1 MKGIIVYGS
10 QYGTTKQYAKELSKQ
25 TGLPI
30 ENEQNLVTIDHY
42 DFVVYLGGLY
52 AGGLKGF
59 KSFQKKI
66 HSKIKLIVV
75 TVGLADVTDEENIKN
90 IRQSLKRQIPKS
102 LMATTIIYHLRGGI
116 DYSKLNFKHKTM
128 MSLLYTMIKKKAREK
143 MSAEDLAMIETYHK
157 QVNFVDFDMLKPIIK
172 DINNMIKEDL

>member
-59 KSFQKKI
+59 KNFQKKI
-66 HSKIKLIVV
+66 HSNIKLMIG
-75 TVGLADVTDEENIKN
+75 TVGLADVTDEKNIQN
-90 IRQSLKRQIPKS
+90 IRQSLKHKIPQS
-102 LMATTIIYHLRGGI
+102 LWHSITIYHLRGGI
-116 DYSKLNFKHKTM
+116 DYSKLNLKHKTM
-128 MSLLYTMIKKKAREK
+128 MSLLYKMLKKKSREN

-157 QVNFVDFDMLKPIIK
+157 QVNFVDFEMLKPIIK
-172 DINNMIKEDL
+172 DIKNMIKEDL

>member
-25 TGLPI
+25 TSLPI
-30 ENEQNLVTIDHY
+30 ENEQNLVIIDNY

-59 KSFQKKI
+59 KNFQKKI
-66 HSKIKLIVV
+66 HLKIKLIVV
-75 TVGLADVTDEENIKN
+75 TVGLADVTDEKNIQN
-90 IRQSLKRQIPKS
+90 IRQSLKHQIPQS
-102 LMATTIIYHLRGGI
+102 LWHSTTIYHLRGGI
-116 DYSKLNFKHKTM
+116 DYSKLNLKHKTM
-128 MSLLYTMIKKKAREK
+128 MSLLYKMLKKKSREN

-157 QVNFVDFDMLKPIIK
+157 QVNFVDFEMLKPIIK
-172 DINNMIKEDL
+172 DIKNMTKEDL

>member
-25 TGLPI
+25 TSLPI
-30 ENEQNLVTIDHY
+30 ENEQDLITIDDY

-59 KSFQKKI
+59 KKFQKKI
-66 HSKIKLIVV
+66 HLKIKLIVV
-75 TVGLADVTDEENIKN
+75 TVGLADVTDEKNIQN
-90 IRQSLKRQIPKS
+90 IRQSLKHQIPQS
-102 LMATTIIYHLRGGI
+102 LWYSTTIYHLRGGI
-116 DYSKLNFKHKTM
+116 DYSKLNLKHKTM
-128 MSLLYTMIKKKAREK
+128 MSLLYKMLKKKSREN

-157 QVNFVDFDMLKPIIK
+157 QVNFVDFEMLKPIIK
-172 DINNMIKEDL
+172 DIKNMTKEDL

>member
-1 MKGIIVYGS
+1 
-10 QYGTTKQYAKELSKQ
+10 
-25 TGLPI
+25 
-30 ENEQNLVTIDHY
+30 LVTIDHY

-59 KSFQKKI
+59 KNFQKKI

-143 MSAEDLAMIETYHK
+143 MSAEDLAMMETYHK

>member
-30 ENEQNLVTIDHY
+30 ENEQDLGTIDHY
-42 DFVVYLGGLY
+42 DFAVYLGGLY

-59 KSFQKKI
+59 KNFQKKI
-66 HSKIKLIVV
+66 HSKIKLRVV

-143 MSAEDLAMIETYHK
+143 MSAEDLAMMETYHK

>member
-52 AGGLKGF
+52 AGGF
-59 KSFQKKI
+59 KNFQKKI
-66 HSKIKLIVV
+66 HSNIKLIVV
-75 TVGLADVTDEENIKN
+75 TVGLADVTDEKNIQN
-90 IRQSLKRQIPKS
+90 IRQSLKHQIPKS
-102 LMATTIIYHLRGGI
+102 LMATTTIYHLRGGI
-116 DYSKLNFKHKTM
+116 DYSKLNLKHKTM
-128 MSLLYTMIKKKAREK
+128 MSLLYKMLKKKSREN

-157 QVNFVDFDMLKPIIK
+157 QVNFVDFEMLKPIIK
-172 DINNMIKEDL
+172 DIKNMIKEDL